1 MKKNRI
7 WIVSEFFY
15 PEMNSTG
22 YFMTTIA
29 ENLAQGNGVS
39 VITASNNIDQKN
51 DKKFNKN
58 IDIHRI
64 KSFNLDKA
72 NLVKRTLKL
81 LLLSL
86 QFTYMLFFKI
96 KKGDKIF
103 CVTNPTFII
112 LLVPFIKMIKNNIN
126 TSVLVYDVFP
136 ENLYAN
142 GILSKNTFLYKFLNK
157 IYNICYESF
166 DNIIVIGR
174 DMKEIFKKKINIK
187 KHDRLKFI
195 TNWAETSLV
204 TPMVKNDNTIIKKLK
219 LENKIVIQFAG
230 NIGRAQGLEQ
240 LVSIFSSC
248 DKNKFHFLF
257 VGDGVILNKLKEY
270 VIKYNVENITFLGSL
285 PRSEQN
291 IFLNA
296 CDIGLVTLNSNMYGL
311 GVPSKS
317 YNILSAEKPI
327 FCIASSSSEIALM
340 IKENKVGWV
349 IENNEIEKIP
359 KILEEIFNDKKKLK
373 LISKNCRTLVMK
385 SYSKE
390 VILKKYFNLLK
401 F

>member
-7 WIVSEFFY
+7 WIVSEFFF

-29 ENLAQGNGVS
+29 ENLAQDNRVS
-39 VITASNNIDQKN
+39 VITASNNQDQKN
-51 DKKFNKN
+51 DIKFNNN

-72 NLVKRTLKL
+72 NLVKRTIKL

-86 QFTYMLFFKI
+86 QFTYILFFKV

-112 LLVPFIKMIKNNIN
+112 LLIPFIKMIKKNIN

-174 DMKEIFKKKINIK
+174 DMKEIFKKKINLK

-204 TPMVKNDNTIIKKLK
+204 TPMAKSDNSIIKKLK

-257 VGDGVILNKLKEY
+257 IGDGVILNKLKKH
-270 VIKYNVENITFLGSL
+270 VIKNNIENITFLGSL

-317 YNILSAEKPI
+317 YNILSAGKPI
-327 FCIASSSSEIALM
+327 FYIASSSSEIALM

-359 KILEEIFNDKKKLK
+359 KILEEIFNDKKQLK

-390 VILKKYFNLLK
+390 VILNKYFKLLK

>member
-1 MKKNRI
+1 MKTNRI
-7 WIVSEFFY
+7 WIISEFFY

-29 ENLAQGNGVS
+29 KNLSQGNSVS
-39 VITASNNIDQKN
+39 VITASESSVKKIRKELNENIE
-51 DKKFNKN
+51 
-58 IDIHRI
+58 IHRI
-64 KSFNLDKA
+64 KSINFDKA
-72 NLVKRTLKL
+72 NLFKRTLKL

-86 QFTYMLFFKI
+86 QLAFMLLFKI

-112 LLVPFIKMIKNNIN
+112 LLIPIIKKMKNKIN

-136 ENLYAN
+136 ENLNAN
-142 GILSKNTFLYKFLNK
+142 GIISKNAILYKILNK

-174 DMKEIFKKKINIK
+174 DMREVFKKKLNTK
-187 KHDRLKFI
+187 NHSNLKFI
-195 TNWAETSLV
+195 TNWSETSLV
-204 TPMVKNDNTIIKKLK
+204 TPLFKNDNKIIKKFK

-230 NIGRAQGLEQ
+230 NIGRAQGLEE

-248 DKNKFHFLF
+248 DKNKFHFIF
-257 VGDGVILNKLKEY
+257 IGDGVILNKLKNY
-270 VIKYNVENITFLGSL
+270 VVKNNIENITFLGSL

-291 IFLNA
+291 TFLNA

-317 YNILSAEKPI
+317 YNILAAGKPI
-327 FCIASSSSEIALM
+327 FCIANLRSEIALM

-349 IENNEIEKIP
+349 VENNEVDKIP
-359 KILEEIFNDKKKLK
+359 KILEKIFIEKKKLK
-373 LISKNCRTLVMK
+373 LISKNCRDLVVQ

-390 VILKKYFNLLK
+390 VVLKKYYDLISF
-401 F
+401 

>member
-1 MKKNRI
+1 MKKNKI
-7 WIVSEFFY
+7 WIVSEFFF

-29 ENLAQGNGVS
+29 ENLAQDNRVS
-39 VITASNNIDQKN
+39 VITASNNQDQKN
-51 DKKFNKN
+51 DIKFNNN

-72 NLVKRTLKL
+72 NLVKRTIKL

-86 QFTYMLFFKI
+86 QFTYILFFKV

-112 LLVPFIKMIKNNIN
+112 LLIPFIKMIKKNIN

-136 ENLYAN
+136 ENLYAT

-174 DMKEIFKKKINIK
+174 DMKEIFKKKINLK

-204 TPMVKNDNTIIKKLK
+204 TPMAKSDNSIIKKLK

-257 VGDGVILNKLKEY
+257 IGDGVILNKLKNH
-270 VIKYNVENITFLGSL
+270 VVKNNIENITFLGSL

-317 YNILSAEKPI
+317 YNILSAGKPI

-359 KILEEIFNDKKKLK
+359 KILEEIFNDKKQLK

-390 VILKKYFNLLK
+390 VILNKYFKLLK